1 LPSRTLRLEE
11 RDQVVGGNAIGLLI
25 RKWRRSPRF
34 AEAVDGRGARPHR
47 SGGGSTGATAAQ
59 DDAAMTDDE
68 IRACLAGILNEL
80 EQLRRRD
87 REHAAGETV
96 LRDRVRELERKIK
109 LLGEAGAT
117 SA

>member
-1 LPSRTLRLEE
+1 
-11 RDQVVGGNAIGLLI
+11 
-25 RKWRRSPRF
+25 
-34 AEAVDGRGARPHR
+34 
-47 SGGGSTGATAAQ
+47 
-59 DDAAMTDDE
+59 MTDDE
-68 IRACLAGILNEL
+68 IRACLAGILHEL

-109 LLGEAGAT
+109 VLREAGTT